1 MRRLAFWRGVLIG
14 AALLSAGCGYTTR
27 SMIANSYRTIYIAPF
42 ASTIDITQESDVG
55 NKYKV
60 YRPGL
65 ETDVSKSIINKF
77 LFDGNVKPVNME
89 NADLELKG
97 ELIEFRRDPLR
108 YTTSDE
114 VEEYRL
120 SIIVNISLWD
130 RAKDKML
137 WEERGFTADSSYFT
151 RGASAKTEEVA
162 IKDAIADLG
171 RRVVARV
178 VEEW

>member
-1 MRRLAFWRGVLIG
+1 MRLFTFGRCMLIG
-14 AALLSAGCGYTTR
+14 AALLLAGCGYTTR

-42 ASTIDITQESDVG
+42 SSTIDITQESDVG

-120 SIIVNISLWD
+120 SLIVNISLWD

-137 WEERGFTADSSYFT
+137 WEEKGFTADSSYFT
-151 RGASAKTEEVA
+151 RGASAKTEDVA

-178 VEEW
+178 GEEW